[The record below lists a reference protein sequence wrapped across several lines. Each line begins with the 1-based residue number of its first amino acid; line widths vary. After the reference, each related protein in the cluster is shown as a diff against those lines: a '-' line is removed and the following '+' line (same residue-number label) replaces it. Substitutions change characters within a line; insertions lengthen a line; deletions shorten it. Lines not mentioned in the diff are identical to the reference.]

1 MHAEGFDSR
10 DGKTRMTEPHD
21 PTDIAPA
28 IIDTRCAMR
37 VDAVDF
43 EAARCRNCGAALDA
57 PYCSQCGQAH
67 ARRIGIRDLRNEAWI
82 RWRWFDKLSAQT
94 MLRLLTSPGRVA
106 REYVLGAR
114 SRHFHPLK
122 LLLVA
127 VGLLLLALARA
138 SYLQSH
144 VEEDATRAMALIAAY
159 GKWSF
164 SLGIAAILGA
174 SLVVFPRRLG
184 YNPVERLVL
193 AAYCHAVILLLI
205 MLNMLPLMF
214 DPQPAFVAAHKLA
227 SSYYMFVVKAV
238 VVGLAFAQFFVLD
251 LRRDWWR
258 LLLAV
263 AVFIIINWALIQLYA
278 RALSWYV
285 ANHA

>member
-1 MHAEGFDSR
+1 
-10 DGKTRMTEPHD
+10 MTDPRG

-28 IIDTRCAMR
+28 IIDARSAVR

-57 PYCSQCGQAH
+57 PYCGQCGQAH
-67 ARRIGIRDLRNEAWI
+67 ARRIGIRDLRDEAWI

-94 MLRLLTSPGRVA
+94 AMRLLTSPGRVA
-106 REYVLGAR
+106 REYVLGGR

-138 SYLQSH
+138 NYLQSH
-144 VEEDATRAMALIAAY
+144 AEEDTTRAMALAAAY

-164 SLGIAAILGA
+164 SLGIASIFAA
-174 SLVVFPRRLG
+174 SLAVFPRRLG
-184 YNPVERLVL
+184 YNPVEHLVL
-193 AAYCHAVILLLI
+193 AAYCHAVILLLL

-214 DPQPAFVAAHKLA
+214 DPQPGFIAAHKLA
-227 SSYYMFVVKAV
+227 SSYYMFAVKAV
-238 VVGLAFAQFFVLD
+238 VVGLAFTQFFVLD

-258 LLLAV
+258 LLLALV
-263 AVFIIINWALIQLYA
+263 VFITVNWALVQAYA
-278 RALSWYV
+278 QALSWYV
-285 ANHA
+285 TNHA

>member
-1 MHAEGFDSR
+1 
-10 DGKTRMTEPHD
+10 MTLPRESMD
-21 PTDIAPA
+21 AAPA
-28 IIDTRCAMR
+28 VADARRPLR

-43 EAARCRNCGAALDA
+43 DAVRCRNCGAPLET
-57 PYCSQCGQAH
+57 PYCGQCGQAR
-67 ARRIGIRDLRNEAWI
+67 AQRIGLRDLRDEAWI

-94 MLRLLTSPGRVA
+94 ALRLFRGPGRVA

-127 VGLLLLALARA
+127 VGLLLVALARA
-138 SYLQSH
+138 NYLQSQGGK
-144 VEEDATRAMALIAAY
+144 EITSAMAVIAAY

-164 SLGIAAILGA
+164 SLGIAAILAA
-174 SLVVFPRRLG
+174 SLAVFPRRLG
-184 YNPVERLVL
+184 YNPIEHLVM
-193 AAYCHAVILLLI
+193 AAYCHAVILLLV
-205 MLNMLPLMF
+205 MVNMLPLMF
-214 DPQPAFVAAHKLA
+214 DPQPGFVAAHKLA
-227 SSYYMFVVKAV
+227 SSYYMFGIKAA
-238 VVGLAFAQFFVLD
+238 VVGLAFTQFFLLD

-263 AVFIIINWALIQLYA
+263 ALFVAANWALSRAYA
-278 RALSWYV
+278 RALLWYV

>member
-1 MHAEGFDSR
+1 
-10 DGKTRMTEPHD
+10 MTEPRD
-21 PTDIAPA
+21 STVIAPA
-28 IIDTRCAMR
+28 VADARGAVR

-43 EAARCRNCGAALDA
+43 DAGRCRNCGAALEA
-57 PYCSQCGQAH
+57 PYCGQCGQAR
-67 ARRIGIRDLRNEAWI
+67 ARRIGIRDLRDEAWI

-94 MLRLLTSPGRVA
+94 AGRLLTSPGRIA
-106 REYVLGAR
+106 REYVLGGR

-138 SYLQSH
+138 NYLQSL
-144 VEEDATRAMALIAAY
+144 EEDASRAMALVAAY

-164 SLGIAAILGA
+164 SLGIVAIFAA

-184 YNPVERLVL
+184 YNLVERLVL
-193 AAYCHAVILLLI
+193 SAYCHAVVLLLI
-205 MLNMLPLMF
+205 VLNMLPLMF
-214 DPQPAFVAAHKLA
+214 DPQPAFIAAHKLA

-263 AVFIIINWALIQLYA
+263 TVFIAINWALQQAYA
-278 RALSWYV
+278 QALSWYV
-285 ANHA
+285 VNHA

>member
-1 MHAEGFDSR
+1 
-10 DGKTRMTEPHD
+10 MTD
-21 PTDIAPA
+21 PRGSTDIAPA
-28 IIDTRCAMR
+28 IIDARSAVRM
-37 VDAVDF
+37 DAVDF
-43 EAARCRNCGAALDA
+43 EATRCRNCGAVLDA
-57 PYCSQCGQAH
+57 PYCGQCGQAH

-94 MLRLLTSPGRVA
+94 ALRLLTSPGRVA
-106 REYVLGAR
+106 REYVLGGR

-138 SYLQSH
+138 NYLQSH
-144 VEEDATRAMALIAAY
+144 AEEDTTRAMALVAAY

-164 SLGIAAILGA
+164 SLGIAAILAA
-174 SLVVFPRRLG
+174 SLAVFPRRLG
-184 YNPVERLVL
+184 YNPVEHLIL
-193 AAYCHAVILLLI
+193 AAYCHAVILLLA

-214 DPQPAFVAAHKLA
+214 DPQPDFIAAHKLA

-258 LLLAV
+258 LLLAI
-263 AVFIIINWALIQLYA
+263 AVFITINWALVQAYA
-278 RALSWYV
+278 QALSWYV
-285 ANHA
+285 INHA